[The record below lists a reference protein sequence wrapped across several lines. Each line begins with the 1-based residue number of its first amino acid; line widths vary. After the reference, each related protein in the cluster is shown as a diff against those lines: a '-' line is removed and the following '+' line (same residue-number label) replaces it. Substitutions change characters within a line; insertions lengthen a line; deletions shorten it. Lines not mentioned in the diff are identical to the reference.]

1 VCSRDLGGA
10 GVPWAGAAANGQGRE
25 KECMTTKL
33 LAREPEA
40 RNGRAEALVIEDD
53 PLTLRALSTLVEIE
67 GFSVRSAATVAEAR
81 RQLERTRPVVVLC
94 DVMLPDGKGM
104 EILEELREQSGT
116 EVILITGNAS
126 VDTAVEALR
135 LGAYDYLVKPL
146 DEGRLKTLLA
156 NLSRT
161 RELREEVLALRHE
174 LRQLGRFGSMVGT
187 STVMQ
192 RVYDLIEKGAPSDAS
207 VLLTGESGTGKELA
221 AATIHALSRRRTRPF
236 VAVNCGA
243 VASSLIE
250 SELFG
255 HERGAFT
262 GATRR
267 HQGFFEQADGGTLL
281 LDEITEMPPELQVK
295 LLRVLETGTLQRV
308 GGSAQIG
315 VDVRIVAASNRD
327 PEQAVESG
335 DLREDLYYRLNVF
348 PIRMPPLREREDDL
362 ELLATHLLEELSKQ
376 DAREVR
382 LSRQALDV
390 MRMYSWPGNVRE
402 LRNVLQRAFILS
414 DGVIQPQALP
424 PEITGDRPPQVG
436 DSDVLEVQV
445 GMSIAEAERRLIVAT
460 LEDVDGNKKRAAEVL
475 GVSLKTLY
483 NRLKAY
489 REV

>member
-1 VCSRDLGGA
+1 MLAARD
-10 GVPWAGAAANGQGRE
+10 
-25 KECMTTKL
+25 
-33 LAREPEA
+33 PEV
-40 RNGRAEALVIEDD
+40 RNGKAEALVIEDD

-67 GFSVRSAATVAEAR
+67 GFSVHRAASLAEAR
-81 RQLERTRPVVVLC
+81 HELVRSSPVVVLC

-104 EILEELREQSGT
+104 EILSELREQAGT
-116 EVILITGNAS
+116 EVILITGNAT
-126 VDTAVEALR
+126 VDTAIEALR

-156 NLSRT
+156 NFSRT
-161 RELREEVLALRHE
+161 RELREEVVALRQE
-174 LRQLGRFGSMVGT
+174 LRQLGRFGAMVGT
-187 STVMQ
+187 SEVMQ
-192 RVYDLIEKGAPSDAS
+192 SVYDLIEKGAPSEAS

-221 AATIHALSRRRTRPF
+221 AATVHALSRRRAKKF

-267 HQGFFEQADGGTLL
+267 HQGYFEQADGGTLL

-308 GGSAQIG
+308 GGSAQIA

-327 PEQAVESG
+327 PEHAVEAG

-348 PIRMPPLREREDDL
+348 PIRMPPLREREGDL
-362 ELLATHLLEELSKQ
+362 ELLAAHLLEELSKR
-376 DAREVR
+376 DGKGKVVK
-382 LSRQALDV
+382 LSRPALDV
-390 MRMYSWPGNVRE
+390 LRLYPWPGNVRE

-414 DGVIQPQALP
+414 EGVIQPAALP
-424 PEITGDRPPQVG
+424 PEITGDRTPPPAPG
-436 DSDVLEVQV
+436 DELEIHV
-445 GMSIAEAERRLIVAT
+445 GMSVAEAERRLIAAT
-460 LEDVDGNKKRAAEVL
+460 LEEVGGNKKRAAEVL

-483 NRLKAY
+483 NRLKSY
-489 REV
+489 RGG

>member
-1 VCSRDLGGA
+1 VHR
-10 GVPWAGAAANGQGRE
+10 
-25 KECMTTKL
+25 
-33 LAREPEA
+33 
-40 RNGRAEALVIEDD
+40 
-53 PLTLRALSTLVEIE
+53 
-67 GFSVRSAATVAEAR
+67 AATLAEAR
-81 RQLERTRPVVVLC
+81 RELENIHPVVVLC

-104 EILEELREQSGT
+104 EILSQLREQAGT
-116 EVILITGNAS
+116 EVIMITGNAS
-126 VDTAVEALR
+126 VDTAVAALR

-161 RELREEVLALRHE
+161 RELREEVFALRHE
-174 LRQLGRFGSMVGT
+174 LRQLGRFGAMVGT
-187 STVMQ
+187 SVAMQ
-192 RVYDLIEKGAPSDAS
+192 RVYDLIEKGAPSEAS
-207 VLLTGESGTGKELA
+207 ILLTGESGTGKELA
-221 AATIHALSRRRTRPF
+221 AATIHALSRRRAKPF

-255 HERGAFT
+255 HEKGAFT

-267 HQGFFEQADGGTLL
+267 HEGYFEQANGGTLL

-308 GGSAQIG
+308 GGSSQIA

-327 PEQAVESG
+327 PERAVEAG

-348 PIRMPPLREREDDL
+348 PVRMPPLREREDDL
-362 ELLATHLLEELSKQ
+362 ELLATHLLEEMAKQ
-376 DAREVR
+376 EGGKDVK
-382 LSRQALDV
+382 LSRAALDV
-390 MRMYSWPGNVRE
+390 MRLYQWPGNVRE

-414 DGVIQPQALP
+414 EGVIQPQTLP
-424 PEITGDRPPQVG
+424 PEITGERPAPPAAG
-436 DSDVLEVQV
+436 DDLAIHV
-445 GMSIAEAERRLIVAT
+445 GMSIAEVERRLITAT
-460 LEDVDGNKKRAAEVL
+460 LEEVGGNKKRAADVL

-489 REV
+489 RAA

>member
-1 VCSRDLGGA
+1 
-10 GVPWAGAAANGQGRE
+10 
-25 KECMTTKL
+25 MTTKL
-33 LAREPEA
+33 PELL
-40 RNGRAEALVIEDD
+40 RDDWDGRADALVIEDD
-53 PLTLRALSTLVEIE
+53 PPTLRALSTLVEIE
-67 GFSVRSAATVAEAR
+67 GFSVRRAATVAEAR
-81 RQLERTRPVVVLC
+81 RELERSRPVVVLC
-94 DVMLPDGKGM
+94 DVVLPDGKGM
-104 EILEELREQSGT
+104 EILEQLREDSGT

-146 DEGRLKTLLA
+146 DESRLKALLA

-161 RELREEVLALRHE
+161 RELREEVSALRHE
-174 LRQLGRFGSMVGT
+174 LRRLGRFGAMVGT
-187 STVMQ
+187 SPAMQ

-207 VLLTGESGTGKELA
+207 ILLTGESGTGKELA
-221 AATIHALSRRRTRPF
+221 AATIHALSRRRAKPF

-255 HERGAFT
+255 HEKGAFT

-308 GGSAQIG
+308 GGSAQIA

-335 DLREDLYYRLNVF
+335 DLRRDLFYRLAVF
-348 PIRMPPLREREDDL
+348 PIRMPPLRERGGDL
-362 ELLATHLLEELSKQ
+362 ELVATHILEQLAKPEGKV
-376 DAREVR
+376 VR
-382 LSRQALDV
+382 LSPRALEV
-390 MRMYSWPGNVRE
+390 MQSYPWPGNVRE
-402 LRNVLQRAFILS
+402 LRNALQRAFILS
-414 DGVIQPQALP
+414 DSVIQPDALP
-424 PEITGDRPPQVG
+424 PEITGDRPVLRNG
-436 DSDVLEVQV
+436 ASGLEVRV
-445 GMSIAEAERRLIVAT
+445 GMSIAEVERLLIAAT
-460 LEDVDGNKKRAAEVL
+460 LEEVGGSKKRAADVL

-483 NRLKAY
+483 NRLREY
-489 REV
+489 REA